1 MVEPDDRLSLKNN
14 SSITCK
20 IGDEQINFSYKVQK
34 YSRGSISIFAR
45 NQDRIIMITNKAVYN
60 LDGTE
65 IKRRIKLEDIYGIT
79 VSTLSNQ
86 FIIHGKSN
94 EYDYLYISPDKKKI
108 IKALQS
114 SYKAKEGNDLLF
126 CKKAERDI
134 FKYVISK
141 KETTKNP
148 YIKRINE
155 EELSSIND
163 YIGSYDTSESGGG
176 GNNFSYGSS
185 VPKANIPMNAGSD
198 KNNIN
203 ENKPE
208 EKDEL
213 VKSLNKRI
221 EELENEIKYF
231 RTYYKLSDN
240 EKLISIKFISVEQNI
255 NLTVIA
261 KNTDY
266 FSFIEKILYDHYP
279 NYKQF
284 ENYFLVNGSKINK
297 NITLEENKI
306 KNNDILTVVINDF
319 D

>member
-1 MVEPDDRLSLKNN
+1 
-14 SSITCK
+14 
-20 IGDEQINFSYKVQK
+20 
-34 YSRGSISIFAR
+34 
-45 NQDRIIMITNKAVYN
+45 
-60 LDGTE
+60 
-65 IKRRIKLEDIYGIT
+65 
-79 VSTLSNQ
+79 
-86 FIIHGKSN
+86 
-94 EYDYLYISPDKKKI
+94 
-108 IKALQS
+108 
-114 SYKAKEGNDLLF
+114 
-126 CKKAERDI
+126 
-134 FKYVISK
+134 
-141 KETTKNP
+141 
-148 YIKRINE
+148 
-155 EELSSIND
+155 
-163 YIGSYDTSESGGG
+163 
-176 GNNFSYGSS
+176 
-185 VPKANIPMNAGSD
+185 MNVGSD

-231 RTYYKLSDN
+231 RTYYKLSEN
-240 EKLISIKFISVEQNI
+240 EKLISIKFIAVEQNI

>member
-1 MVEPDDRLSLKNN
+1 
-14 SSITCK
+14 
-20 IGDEQINFSYKVQK
+20 
-34 YSRGSISIFAR
+34 
-45 NQDRIIMITNKAVYN
+45 
-60 LDGTE
+60 
-65 IKRRIKLEDIYGIT
+65 
-79 VSTLSNQ
+79 
-86 FIIHGKSN
+86 
-94 EYDYLYISPDKKKI
+94 
-108 IKALQS
+108 
-114 SYKAKEGNDLLF
+114 
-126 CKKAERDI
+126 
-134 FKYVISK
+134 
-141 KETTKNP
+141 
-148 YIKRINE
+148 
-155 EELSSIND
+155 
-163 YIGSYDTSESGGG
+163 
-176 GNNFSYGSS
+176 
-185 VPKANIPMNAGSD
+185 MNAGSD

-203 ENKPE
+203 ENEPE

-213 VKSLNKRI
+213 VTSLKKKV

-231 RTYYKLSDN
+231 RTYYKLSEN
-240 EKLISIKFISVEQNI
+240 EKLISIKFIAVEQNI

>member
-1 MVEPDDRLSLKNN
+1 M
-14 SSITCK
+14 
-20 IGDEQINFSYKVQK
+20 
-34 YSRGSISIFAR
+34 
-45 NQDRIIMITNKAVYN
+45 
-60 LDGTE
+60 
-65 IKRRIKLEDIYGIT
+65 
-79 VSTLSNQ
+79 
-86 FIIHGKSN
+86 
-94 EYDYLYISPDKKKI
+94 
-108 IKALQS
+108 
-114 SYKAKEGNDLLF
+114 
-126 CKKAERDI
+126 
-134 FKYVISK
+134 
-141 KETTKNP
+141 
-148 YIKRINE
+148 
-155 EELSSIND
+155 
-163 YIGSYDTSESGGG
+163 
-176 GNNFSYGSS
+176 
-185 VPKANIPMNAGSD
+185 PKANSPMNVGSD
-198 KNNIN
+198 KSKNNIN
-203 ENKPE
+203 ENKIE

-240 EKLISIKFISVEQNI
+240 EKLISIKFIAVEQNI

>member
-1 MVEPDDRLSLKNN
+1 MVEPDDTLNLRNN
-14 SSITCK
+14 SSITDK

-94 EYDYLYISPDKKKI
+94 EYDYLFISPDKKKI

-114 SYKAKEGNDLLF
+114 SYKAKEGSDLLF
-126 CKKAERDI
+126 CKKEEKDI
-134 FKYVISK
+134 FKYVIQK
-141 KETTKNP
+141 REAAKNP
-148 YIKRINE
+148 LIKRINE

-163 YIGSYDTSESGGG
+163 YIGSYDTSASGGG
-176 GNNFSYGSS
+176 GDNFENESS
-185 VPKANIPMNAGSD
+185 VPKENVPINVGSD

-208 EKDEL
+208 EKNKL
-213 VKSLNKRI
+213 VTSLKKKV

-231 RTYYKLSDN
+231 RTYYKLSEN
-240 EKLISIKFISVEQNI
+240 EKLISIKFIAVEQNI